1 MANTIINYSI
11 KDKVNHT
18 DDFSYDDLLHDV
30 NSHEKI
36 INKDEMDEFSND
48 YTVLSIHYKENF
60 VKKEL
65 ERIAGYYEISKRK
78 KRKDDLVNDIVLFE
92 INIENTYIV
101 ERRKELWM
109 YMEEIKSDSYLNKF
123 LVLN

>member
-11 KDKVNHT
+11 KDKIKNT
-18 DDFSYDDLLHDV
+18 DDFSYDDLLQDV

-36 INKDEMDEFSND
+36 INKDDMDEFSND

-92 INIENTYIV
+92 INVENTYIV

>member
-11 KDKVNHT
+11 KDKIKNT
-18 DDFSYDDLLHDV
+18 DDFSYDDLLQDV

>member
-11 KDKVNHT
+11 KDKIKTT
-18 DDFSYDDLLHDV
+18 DDFSYDDLLQDV

-65 ERIAGYYEISKRK
+65 EKIAGYYEISKRK

>member
-11 KDKVNHT
+11 KDKIKNT
-18 DDFSYDDLLHDV
+18 DDFSYDDLLQDV

-92 INIENTYIV
+92 INVENTYIV

>member
-1 MANTIINYSI
+1 MVNTLINYSI
-11 KDKVNHT
+11 KDNIK
-18 DDFSYDDLLHDV
+18 DIGDFSYDDLLKDV
-30 NSHEKI
+30 NSHEKV
-36 INKDEMDEFSND
+36 INKNYTDEFSND
-48 YTVLSIHYKENF
+48 YAVFTLYYKENF

-78 KRKDDLVNDIVLFE
+78 KKKDDLVNDIVLFE
-92 INIENTYIV
+92 INLENTYIV